1 MNRKPPNT
9 ENTQKP
15 SEEGILAYLK
25 EIAEEELELSEEQI
39 NRITLDTQIVEGL
52 QLDSVSQVVL
62 ITAIEEKYD
71 FLFDFEDREKLQ
83 TVRDLVDM
91 ILARGGQGDSE
102 CN

>member
-1 MNRKPPNT
+1 MQPPNKK
-9 ENTQKP
+9 NTQNP
-15 SEEGILAYLK
+15 SEEGILTYLK

-52 QLDSVSQVVL
+52 QLDSVSQVIL
-62 ITAIEEKYD
+62 ITAIEEKYG
-71 FLFDFEDREKLQ
+71 FLFDFEDREKIQ

-91 ILARGGQGDSE
+91 ILAKAGQGDSE